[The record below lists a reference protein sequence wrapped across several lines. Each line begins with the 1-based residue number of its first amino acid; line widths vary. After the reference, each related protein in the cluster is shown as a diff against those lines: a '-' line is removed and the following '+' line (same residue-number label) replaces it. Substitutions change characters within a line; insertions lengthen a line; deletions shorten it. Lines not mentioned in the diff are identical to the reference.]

1 MGVCLTGLSVVFAHA
16 GPAPA
21 AKLAAV
27 DDLQRLKRSFYILTG
42 LRWLPVGAVIPFMV
56 LFMLERG
63 LELDQIGVAVAAY
76 AITVAV
82 LELPTGG
89 LADTLGR
96 RPVLLAAET
105 ISGAGLLLFLF
116 AVFLPQFAVAWAVL
130 GVGRAL
136 NSGALDAW
144 FVDEAMRIEPEI
156 ELHQPLSVAA
166 VVGGLGIAIGAIGAA
181 FIPKVIDS
189 GWALGSVVVSDVAIP
204 IIVALV
210 LGLVH
215 LVAIWIL
222 VREERRESDGSR
234 IREAIA
240 DVGPTIKQALRLT
253 AEVPIIR
260 SLMLVMIASGLALSS
275 VEILWQPHFAD
286 LAGGAEGRTELF
298 GIVAAIGFAAAA
310 AGSGL
315 SPRFVRLIKGRSAIA
330 GFVAMLGVSAALLG
344 LALSDALLVG
354 GVGYLVFYVFVGL
367 VGPLHAEML
376 HRQISSEE
384 RTTMLSAD
392 SLSLQLGGLVGTAG
406 IAALAAATSI
416 ALGWVVVAGT
426 VAASS
431 LLYLVI
437 DRHLTTQ
444 AEGS

>member
-1 MGVCLTGLSVVFAHA
+1 MGVYLTGLSVVFAHA

-166 VVGGLGIAIGAIGAA
+166 VVGGLGIAIGAIGLTTAK
-181 FIPKVIDS
+181 PN
-189 GWALGSVVVSDVAIP
+189 
-204 IIVALV
+204 
-210 LGLVH
+210 VH
-215 LVAIWIL
+215 AV
-222 VREERRESDGSR
+222 
-234 IREAIA
+234 
-240 DVGPTIKQALRLT
+240 
-253 AEVPIIR
+253 
-260 SLMLVMIASGLALSS
+260 LALAYPCLIAF
-275 VEILWQPHFAD
+275 VFLIT
-286 LAGGAEGRTELF
+286 LAQTD
-298 GIVAAIGFAAAA
+298 
-310 AGSGL
+310 
-315 SPRFVRLIKGRSAIA
+315 P
-330 GFVAMLGVSAALLG
+330 
-344 LALSDALLVG
+344 LAPLV
-354 GVGYLVFYVFVGL
+354 
-367 VGPLHAEML
+367 P
-376 HRQISSEE
+376 
-384 RTTMLSAD
+384 
-392 SLSLQLGGLVGTAG
+392 
-406 IAALAAATSI
+406 
-416 ALGWVVVAGT
+416 
-426 VAASS
+426 
-431 LLYLVI
+431 
-437 DRHLTTQ
+437 
-444 AEGS
+444 